1 MRHYKDQKITFFL
14 TDKQMNPVA
23 VQVAQNVQTT
33 VIAKKKIK
41 LCLKI
46 IEIGKSFILPFK

>member
-23 VQVAQNVQTT
+23 VQVTQNVQTT
-33 VIAKKKIK
+33 VIAKKIK